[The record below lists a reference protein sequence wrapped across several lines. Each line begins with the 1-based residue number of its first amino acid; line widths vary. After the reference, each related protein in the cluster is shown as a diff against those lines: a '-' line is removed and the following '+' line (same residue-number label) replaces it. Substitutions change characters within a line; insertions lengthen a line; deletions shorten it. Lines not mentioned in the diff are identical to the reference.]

1 MWSGAVAQATAI
13 MSGEKLLLDDE
24 EEQDMFGGEEEDVDI
39 PIDADAP
46 QPSVKLEE
54 TAPPTSVDPAE
65 VDGGTPAAMGTSQE
79 ASSTSLSAHAVQTEP
94 PLTTST
100 QVLDTLLGLP
110 TQLPQTSPFSH
121 HNTGPS
127 SDRLRNALARIT
139 NDPSRDIEAWQA
151 LITEAQSCYRQLL
164 PSLFKLKINTDP
176 EVELINRKL
185 DWIECCYGAVL
196 HQFPTA
202 TQYYVQLLE
211 VLLRVSALTADE
223 ESQCGNAMGMMLNV
237 SSRNTATHL
246 SNLAL
251 TTPDQNVDI
260 SPSAILLTDSMLRTN
275 SSRVTLCEERIKRA
289 FRVCLGVNMDG
300 TPALFGDMAA
310 DQAAT
315 INDATG
321 IDGART
327 IMGGMQCHSMD
338 LWLLYIQKC
347 TWNSSR
353 EASGLYV
360 IPQPPPGYIP
370 AQHQASVLHQQYEES
385 LRAVYRQ
392 RRDHIKSGIV
402 NSYETALSHGA
413 GYAQSN
419 HTIWKRYTNFVKTW
433 TISVDYSTSLM
444 NMAEFL
450 PPTMPPQSISPPD
463 DPAYMHTTSQK
474 QLSQLRSIYQRGV
487 THPMTGLDQ
496 FWQEYEAFEKSHSE
510 SLGTV
515 LVAEWLPKY
524 QHARSVYLER
534 NRVWSIQ
541 DLRARGSLATPP
553 VGFARGDSIKGA
565 SSSGVTVLSRKVGS
579 EEESAVGKKMSD
591 SEYIFQMDEERSIL
605 SHWRRRLGYERTN
618 PERLANADFDSR
630 VRSSYN
636 EEACLFARHPEVWYE
651 WSQWE
656 LLHGSTNPENGAP
669 RDSSLV
675 APMKVGNLNTGGNAI
690 RAVAVL
696 SLGMQLLPDC
706 ALLALAQCEILERFI
721 GMTQDDKPSSAGVE
735 TPAGEVIECIKVLED
750 FVERSP
756 TTLGFVLLQRIV
768 RRHQGIDAARAV
780 FARARRTLRT
790 RAADLSG
797 TDEVLSVD
805 KTAEDVSSEGVS
817 NGAGQRMVTNRA
829 KACIGVPDNMT
840 EENEDESQLK
850 KQVGFITW
858 HLYAAH
864 ATMEH
869 RLSKKPQVAARVYE
883 LGLRNHRTFL
893 SNPPYVLHY
902 ASLLLELND
911 EENLRSLLTRAVA
924 ACEEEDVSNTDTA
937 ALHRRR
943 EIQRPLWDMMI
954 KFEAVFSSSSNSD
967 ASSDIASTEARR
979 RRALYGPGQ
988 EDVIMGGDGAPD
1000 EDEDRILGTGAQKA
1014 SLNEQLIRV
1023 EGYDISSRI
1032 ANGLGRMVDVLRVTG
1047 AIGNGELD
1055 TSTLDFSA
1063 AATASLS
1070 AAGTSSELWGDEC
1083 AGGPSDVSYVKR
1095 LKFQREGRTRVLTSS
1110 LSKVGGGQSSTGGA
1124 GKLLTRERS
1133 NLGSG
1138 NNQANAIAI
1147 QNAPEW
1153 LRPLMSVLP
1162 PIPRFGRGASK
1173 PPPHLTEMTLLTL
1186 KSTPLPA
1193 RPTGAA
1199 ANGLSRK
1206 RGRLHANDGDS
1217 SDEENGNAGGGYSS
1231 HFRSRQRARL
1241 LNESTTS

>member
-1 MWSGAVAQATAI
+1 
-13 MSGEKLLLDDE
+13 MSGEKLLLDDD
-24 EEQDMFGGEEEDVDI
+24 EEQDMFGGEEEDVDV
-39 PIDADAP
+39 PMDAP
-46 QPSVKLEE
+46 QPSVKHEE
-54 TAPPTSVDPAE
+54 TAPPPSGDPAE
-65 VDGGTPAAMGTSQE
+65 VDGRTPAASGTFQE
-79 ASSTSLSAHAVQTEP
+79 NGADASSQSLPAQDHPHAVQQVEP
-94 PLTTST
+94 TLTASSQS
-100 QVLDTLLGLP
+100 QVHDTLLGLP

-139 NDPSRDIEAWQA
+139 NDPSSDVEAWQA

-223 ESQCGNAMGMMLNV
+223 ESQCGNAMGMMLNI

-251 TTPDQNVDI
+251 TTPDQNVNV

-275 SSRVTLCEERIKRA
+275 SSRVALCEERIKRA
-289 FRVCLGVNMDG
+289 FMVCLGVNMDG
-300 TPALFGDMAA
+300 TPALFGDMTA

-315 INDATG
+315 INDAIS

-327 IMGGMQCHSMD
+327 ILGGLQCHSLD

-353 EASGLYV
+353 EASGLYA

-392 RRDHIKSGIV
+392 RMDHVKSGIV

-433 TISVDYSTSLM
+433 TVPVDYSASLM
-444 NMAEFL
+444 NMAQFL

-510 SLGTV
+510 SLGAV

-553 VGFARGDSIKGA
+553 VGFARGDSVKDA
-565 SSSGVTVLSRKVGS
+565 SSGGVTVLSRKVGS

-591 SEYIFQMDEERSIL
+591 SEYIFQMDEECSIL
-605 SHWRRRLGYERTN
+605 SHWRRRQGYERTN

-636 EEACLFARHPEVWYE
+636 EEASLFARHPEVWYE

-656 LLHGSTNPENGAP
+656 LLHGSTNPENGAS

-675 APMKVGNLNTGGNAI
+675 AAMKVGDLNTGGSAL

-696 SLGMQLLPDC
+696 SLGMQMLPDC
-706 ALLALAQCEILERFI
+706 ALLALAQSEILERFI
-721 GMTQDDKPSSAGVE
+721 GMTQDDKRTSEGMEKPSQGA
-735 TPAGEVIECIKVLED
+735 IECIKVLED

-768 RRHQGIDAARAV
+768 RRHQGIEAARAV
-780 FARARRTLRT
+780 FARARRTLLV

-797 TDEVLSVD
+797 VEEKSSDD
-805 KTAEDVSSEGVS
+805 KTAEDVSEGVS
-817 NGAGQRMVTNRA
+817 NEAGQRMVTNRV
-829 KACIGVPDNMT
+829 KSGIVGSDNMT
-840 EENEDESQLK
+840 EENDDENKPK

-924 ACEEEDVSNTDTA
+924 ACEEEDINNTDTA

-988 EDVIMGGDGAPD
+988 EDIILGGDGAPD

-1032 ANGLGRMVDVLRVTG
+1032 ANGLGRMVDVLTVTG

-1055 TSTLDFSA
+1055 TSSLDFSA

-1095 LKFQREGRTRVLTSS
+1095 LKFQRESRTRALTSS
-1110 LSKVGGGQSSTGGA
+1110 LSKVGGAQGSTGGA

-1133 NLGSG
+1133 NVGSG

-1153 LRPLMSVLP
+1153 LRPLMSLLP
-1162 PIPRFGRGASK
+1162 SIPRFGRGASK
-1173 PPPHLTEMTLLTL
+1173 PPPHLTEMTLSTL
-1186 KSTPLPA
+1186 KTTPLPA
-1193 RPTGAA
+1193 RPTSAA
-1199 ANGLSRK
+1199 ANGSSRK
-1206 RGRLHANDGDS
+1206 RGRHHANDGDS